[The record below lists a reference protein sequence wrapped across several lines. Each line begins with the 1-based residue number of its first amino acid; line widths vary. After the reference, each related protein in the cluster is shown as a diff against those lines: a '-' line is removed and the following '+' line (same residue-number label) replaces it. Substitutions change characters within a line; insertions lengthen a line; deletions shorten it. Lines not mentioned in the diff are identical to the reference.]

1 MGEGDHEVANP
12 RRRVVMGKR
21 KERTMGRLTSPMP
34 ELESRFS
41 SEGAT
46 PTDWSE
52 ARERLERAE
61 VFWVSTVRPDGR
73 PHVTPLI
80 SVWLDDAL
88 YFCTGPSERKARNL
102 EHNRH
107 CILTTGCNDIGDG
120 LDVVVEGEA
129 ERVTDDA
136 ALSRIADTYE
146 SKYGSD
152 WRFDVR
158 DGVFLHEGGTALVF
172 AVAPR
177 KAFGFRKGDEF
188 SQTRWRF

>member
-1 MGEGDHEVANP
+1 MVRSTA
-12 RRRVVMGKR
+12 
-21 KERTMGRLTSPMP
+21 PMP
-34 ELESRFS
+34 ELDSRFS
-41 SEGAT
+41 SEGAS

-61 VFWVSTVRPDGR
+61 IFWVSTVRPDGR

-88 YFCTGPSERKARNL
+88 YFCTGPTERKAKNL
-102 EHNRH
+102 EHNPQ
-107 CILTTGCNDIGDG
+107 CILTTGCNEIGDG

-129 ERVTDDA
+129 EQVTDDA
-136 ALSRIADTYE
+136 VLRRIADAYE

-158 DGVFLHEGGTALVF
+158 DGVFVHEGGTALVF
-172 AVAPR
+172 EVAPK

-188 SQTRWRF
+188 SQTRWRFERD

>member
-1 MGEGDHEVANP
+1 MV
-12 RRRVVMGKR
+12 RS
-21 KERTMGRLTSPMP
+21 TSPMP
-34 ELESRFS
+34 ELDSRFS

-52 ARERLERAE
+52 ARERLESAE
-61 VFWVSTVRPDGR
+61 IFWVSTVRRDGR

-80 SVWLDDAL
+80 SVLLDDAL
-88 YFCTGPSERKARNL
+88 YFCTGPTERKAKNL

-107 CILTTGCNDIGDG
+107 CILTTGCNEIGNG

-129 ERVTDDA
+129 EQVTDDA
-136 ALSRIADTYE
+136 VLRRIAKAYE

-158 DGVFLHEGGTALVF
+158 DGVFVHEGGTALVF
-172 AVAPR
+172 EVAPK
-177 KAFGFRKGDEF
+177 KAFGFRKGEEF